1 MLSVLFLKAPTYE
14 TSQLVSQHNPNAYY
28 YSFEYEGRNSIF
40 EYAFAL
46 NTPPVPHG
54 INLIFFFSVLKDF
67 IIITNFIIFESR
79 CLSC

>member
-14 TSQLVSQHNPNAYY
+14 TSQLVSQHNPNAYF

-40 EYAFAL
+40 TYAFAV

-54 INLIFFFSVLKDF
+54 ID
-67 IIITNFIIFESR
+67 
-79 CLSC
+79 